1 MENYLNILLK
11 LIKKAEKKQE
21 VPVACL
27 ILNEKGKIISKKINN
42 RQNKYNILGHAEI
55 NAILAAEKKIK
66 DWRLDKCTMIVSL
79 CPCEL
84 CQQVIKEARINKV
97 FYLLDNPKS
106 KKKAKNINKI
116 KNIKYEE
123 EYKYI
128 LKNFFTDKR

>member
-1 MENYLNILLK
+1 MEKYLEILLK
-11 LIKKAEKKQE
+11 LIKKAERKQE

-27 ILNEKGKIISKKINN
+27 ILDKQEKIIGKKINN

-84 CQQVIKEARINKV
+84 CQQIIKEARINKV
-97 FYLLDNPKS
+97 YYLLDNNNN
-106 KKKAKNINKI
+106 KKIIGNMIKVENKEYQE
-116 KNIKYEE
+116 KYQ
-123 EYKYI
+123 KI
-128 LKNFFTDKR
+128 LQRFFIDKR

>member
-1 MENYLNILLK
+1 MKNYLNILLK

>member
-1 MENYLNILLK
+1 MEKYLEILLK

-27 ILNEKGKIISKKINN
+27 ILDEQGKIISKKINN

-55 NAILAAEKKIK
+55 NAILATEKKIK

-84 CQQVIKEARINKV
+84 CQQIIKEARITRVYYLVDNK
-97 FYLLDNPKS
+97 NN
-106 KKKAKNINKI
+106 KKIISNITKI
-116 KNIKYEE
+116 KNEKYQE
-123 EYKYI
+123 EYQKI
-128 LKNFFTDKR
+128 LQRFFIDKR